1 MNSNF
6 DISFLS
12 MLSFMKNKPEYVE
25 KLFTIFK
32 KVFNDKAKE
41 PAVEGLIAYIDYAI
55 SLPYEG
61 SKFSDRDIHSIADSY
76 VRMYNLYDTRFKGI
90 GMKTF
95 ITNLLYIVKSFNDR
109 YGRVGVDEFKKLLS
123 ALEKFVND
131 PRKTFFEKKFQK
143 RLKNLL

>member
-1 MNSNF
+1 MNTNFNF
-6 DISFLS
+6 DFSFLS

-25 KLFTIFK
+25 KLFTIFR
-32 KVFNDKAKE
+32 KVFNDEAKE

-61 SKFSDRDIHSIADSY
+61 SEFSNGDIYSIADSY
-76 VRMYNLYDTRFKGI
+76 VRRYNLYGLRFKGI

-95 ITNLLYIVKSFNDR
+95 MINLLHIVKSFNDR
-109 YGRVGVDEFKKLLS
+109 YGRVGAEEFKNLLN

-131 PRKTFFEKKFQK
+131 PRKTFF
-143 RLKNLL
+143 